1 MEILEILKG
10 YKIMK
15 KTILLL
21 IIVSLIAVPAFGK
34 GKGIVPKPGQPTVDV
49 NGDVVIDWEPTTIP
63 TDPNTTA
70 VKWSVDIEGTATYSD
85 GVAPDPNTIDDIEV
99 SLGTSDYP
107 DAVGGMIESK
117 LTIDKDELMDL
128 IAAAIAEQLGLL
140 PEDITLDSFEGMVKV
155 KGLDPGKGK
164 GRQNNE
170 FSDPSPISL
179 P

>member
-1 MEILEILKG
+1 
-10 YKIMK
+10 MK
-15 KTILLL
+15 KAILLL
-21 IIVSLIAVPAFGK
+21 VIVSLVAIPAFGK
-34 GKGIVPKPGQPTVDV
+34 GMGDVPKPGQPTVAV
-49 NGDVVIDWEPTTIP
+49 NGDVVIDWEPMAIP
-63 TDPNTTA
+63 TDPGTTA

-107 DAVGGMIESK
+107 DSVGGMIESK
-117 LTIDKDELMDL
+117 LTIAKDDLMDL